1 MPPERLIY
9 TFEFEGMPDHVMLEI
24 VTFEEQGERTMMTV
38 IDVFQTVEDREGAL
52 QTGMQERAAESG
64 ERFAELLCK
73 LKR

>member
-1 MPPERLIY
+1 MPPERLVY

-24 VTFEEQGERTMMTV
+24 VTFEEQGERTKMTV

-52 QTGMQERAAESG
+52 QTGMQGRAAESG
-64 ERFAELLCK
+64 FAELLRK